1 MSLTPSD
8 YAGIENHQ
16 ITLKF
21 ANALQLL
28 AQQTA
33 SKLESCVTVKSG
45 LKGVTVSPA
54 DQLGTFSTHTRS
66 TRYEETPAVN
76 VSRTRRWYEPTM
88 KNGAYIIDTFD
99 SIKMELN
106 PQEGIVKSMLSA
118 YHRDIDATIV
128 SAYFGTNKV
137 GKAAASTASF
147 DTTNMLVAK
156 TDASGDV
163 LGKID
168 LAIAKLQAQHVD
180 IEQEEIYMVVP
191 PTVEAALKN
200 AGFYVSAEYQDGK
213 VLTGKKL
220 SPYAGVNFVRYNLSA
235 TNIGSGGS
243 PNNVYRCPIFCK
255 SGVGLGKWED
265 FIVSVDKRADLS
277 NATQIY
283 MEYAIG
289 ATRLEEA
296 KCAAIDFAA

>member
-1 MSLTPSD
+1 
-8 YAGIENHQ
+8 
-16 ITLKF
+16 
-21 ANALQLL
+21 
-28 AQQTA
+28 
-33 SKLESCVTVKSG
+33 
-45 LKGVTVSPA
+45 
-54 DQLGTFSTHTRS
+54 
-66 TRYEETPAVN
+66 
-76 VSRTRRWYEPTM
+76 
-88 KNGAYIIDTFD
+88 
-99 SIKMELN
+99 
-106 PQEGIVKSMLSA
+106 
-118 YHRDIDATIV
+118 
-128 SAYFGTNKV
+128 
-137 GKAAASTASF
+137 
-147 DTTNMLVAK
+147 MLVAK

-191 PTVEAALKN
+191 PTVETALKN
-200 AGFYVSAEYQDGK
+200 AGFYVSADYQDGK

-235 TNIGSGGS
+235 TNIGTTES

>member
-1 MSLTPSD
+1 MSYTPANF
-8 YAGIENHQ
+8 AGIENHQ

-28 AQQTA
+28 AQQTT

-54 DQLGTFSTHTRS
+54 DQLGTFTTHTRS

-76 VSRTRRWYEPTM
+76 ISRDRRWYEPTM

-118 YHRDIDATIV
+118 YHRDIDATIM
-128 SAYFGTNKV
+128 SAYFGSNKT

-147 DTTNMLVAK
+147 TAGNIIAK
-156 TDASGDV
+156 TAASGDI
-163 LGKID
+163 LGKIN
-168 LAIAKLQAQHVD
+168 LAVAKLQANNVD

-191 PTVEAALKN
+191 PAVETELKD
-200 AGFYVSAEYQDGK
+200 AGFYVSNDYQDGK
-213 VLTGKKL
+213 VLTGKTL
-220 SPYAGVNFVRYNLSA
+220 TPYAGVHFVRYNFAATTVDSA
-235 TNIGSGGS
+235 SI
-243 PNNVYRCPIFCK
+243 YRCPIFCK

-265 FIVSVDKRADLS
+265 FNVSVDKRPDLS
-277 NATQIY
+277 NALQIY

-296 KCAAIDFAA
+296 KCCAIDFAA

>member
-28 AQQTA
+28 AQQTV

-45 LKGVTVSPA
+45 LKGATVSPA
-54 DQLGTFSTHTRS
+54 DQLGTFSTKTREN
-66 TRYEETPAVN
+66 RYEETPAVN
-76 VSRTRRWYEPTM
+76 VSRTRRWYSPTM
-88 KNGAYIIDTFD
+88 KHGAYIIDTFD
-99 SIKMELN
+99 SIKMDLN
-106 PQEGIVKSMLSA
+106 PQEGIVQSMLAA
-118 YHRDIDATIV
+118 YHRDIDATIL
-128 SAYFGTNKV
+128 ADFFAANKV
-137 GKAAASTASF
+137 GKDATSTANF
-147 DTTNMLVAK
+147 DTTNIVAK

-163 LGKID
+163 LGKIA
-168 LAIAKLQAQHVD
+168 LAISKLQDKDVD

-191 PTVEAALKN
+191 PSVETALKD
-200 AGFYVSAEYQDGK
+200 AGFYVSSDYQDSK

-220 SPYAGVNFVRYNLSA
+220 PPYGGVNFVRYNLA
-235 TNIGSGGS
+235 KTNIGSTET

-265 FIVSVDKRADLS
+265 FVVSVDKRADLS

-283 MEYAIG
+283 MEYALG

-296 KCAAIDFAA
+296 KCAAIDFEA

>member
-1 MSLTPSD
+1 MSYTPANF
-8 YAGIENHQ
+8 AGIENHQ

-54 DQLGTFSTHTRS
+54 DQLGTFTTNTRS

-76 VSRTRRWYEPTM
+76 VSRERRWYEPTM

-106 PQEGIVKSMLSA
+106 PQEGIVKSMLAA
-118 YHRDIDATIV
+118 YHRDIDATII
-128 SAYFGTNKV
+128 SAYFGSNKT

-147 DTTNMLVAK
+147 TAGNIIAK
-156 TDASGDV
+156 TAASGDV

-168 LAIAKLQAQHVD
+168 LAIAKLQANNVD

-191 PTVEAALKN
+191 PSVEAELKN
-200 AGFYVSAEYQDGK
+200 AGFYVSADYQDGK

-220 SPYAGVNFVRYNLSA
+220 SPYAGVNFVRYNLAASTVDSA
-235 TNIGSGGS
+235 S
-243 PNNVYRCPIFCK
+243 VYRCPIFCK

-265 FIVSVDKRADLS
+265 FVVSVDKRADLS

>member
-28 AQQTA
+28 AQQTV

-54 DQLGTFSTHTRS
+54 DQLGTFTTHTRS
-66 TRYEETPAVN
+66 TRYEETPATN
-76 VSRTRRWYEPTM
+76 VSRMRRWYEPTM

-99 SIKMELN
+99 SIKMDLN
-106 PQEGIVKSMLSA
+106 PQEGIVQSMIAA
-118 YHRDIDATIV
+118 YHRDIDATIIA
-128 SAYFGTNKV
+128 AYFGANKV
-137 GKAAASTASF
+137 DKAAASTVNF
-147 DTTNMLVAK
+147 DTTNIVAK

-163 LGKID
+163 LGKIA
-168 LAIAKLQAQHVD
+168 LAISKLQDKDVD

-191 PTVEAALKN
+191 PSVETALKD
-200 AGFYVSAEYQDGK
+200 AGFYVSSDYQDSK

-220 SPYAGVNFVRYNLSA
+220 PPYGGVNFVRYNLA
-235 TNIGSGGS
+235 KTNIGSTET

-265 FIVSVDKRADLS
+265 FVVSVDKRADLS

-283 MEYAIG
+283 MEYALG

>member
-1 MSLTPSD
+1 MSYTPANF
-8 YAGIENHQ
+8 AGIENHQ

-28 AQQTA
+28 AQQTT

-54 DQLGTFSTHTRS
+54 DQLGTFTTHTRS

-76 VSRTRRWYEPTM
+76 ISRDRRWYEPTM

-118 YHRDIDATIV
+118 YHRDIDATIM
-128 SAYFGTNKV
+128 SAYFGSNKT

-147 DTTNMLVAK
+147 TAGNIIAK
-156 TDASGDV
+156 TAASGDI
-163 LGKID
+163 LGKIN
-168 LAIAKLQAQHVD
+168 LAVAKLQANNVD

-191 PTVEAALKN
+191 PAVETELKD
-200 AGFYVSAEYQDGK
+200 AGFYVSNDYQDGK
-213 VLTGKKL
+213 VLTGKTL
-220 SPYAGVNFVRYNLSA
+220 TPYAGVHFVRYNFAATTVDSA
-235 TNIGSGGS
+235 SI
-243 PNNVYRCPIFCK
+243 YRCPIFCK
-255 SGVGLGKWED
+255 SGVGLGKCSHYQQSWRR
-265 FIVSVDKRADLS
+265 SYSAQ
-277 NATQIY
+277 NARRHT
-283 MEYAIG
+283 G
-289 ATRLEEA
+289 LKFSR
-296 KCAAIDFAA
+296 